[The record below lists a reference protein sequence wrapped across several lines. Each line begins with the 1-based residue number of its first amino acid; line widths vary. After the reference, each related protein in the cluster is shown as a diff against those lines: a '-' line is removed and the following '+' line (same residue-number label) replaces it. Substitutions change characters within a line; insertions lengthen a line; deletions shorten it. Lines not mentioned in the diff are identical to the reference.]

1 MYNQAYYN
9 PQVSLDRI
17 NSQIVELERMREQIQ
32 KPPQA
37 PTNLTQN
44 FQLAPTNR
52 DVIKYA
58 GSINE
63 VQRDMVIGDTPYFSK
78 DMSVVWVKNT
88 KGEIKTYE
96 LNEIVPKDEKD
107 LKIELLLSEISEL
120 KGMINNERVNTDVN
134 KEQVSEDTTT
144 MMGQLEQQLKRIN
157 PQAYQKYQQARE
169 SNNPDDLLNETINGF
184 NSNQRQEWDSIMG
197 MFNQKK

>member
-58 GSINE
+58 NSMEE

-78 DMSVVWVKNT
+78 DMSVVWIKNT

-96 LNEIVPKDEKD
+96 LNEIIQKDEKD
-107 LKIELLLSEISEL
+107 LLITSLQMQIEELRKEVKENAKSIDTNVDEPIKSKKTTSLSN
-120 KGMINNERVNTDVN
+120 G
-134 KEQVSEDTTT
+134 
-144 MMGQLEQQLKRIN
+144 
-157 PQAYQKYQQARE
+157 RE
-169 SNNPDDLLNETINGF
+169 SKT
-184 NSNQRQEWDSIMG
+184 
-197 MFNQKK
+197 K

>member
-1 MYNQAYYN
+1 MYNTYT

-17 NSQIVELERMREQIQ
+17 NTQIAELEKMRNQMQQPIQ
-32 KPPQA
+32 P

-58 GSINE
+58 NSIDE

-88 KGEIKTYE
+88 KGDIKTYE
-96 LNEIVPKDEKD
+96 LTEIIPKDDKD
-107 LKIELLLSEISEL
+107 LKIEYLQAQIEEL
-120 KGMINNERVNTDVN
+120 KKGMIKDECNTTIDDTIA
-134 KEQVSEDTTT
+134 EPIEDEKPTS
-144 MMGQLEQQLKRIN
+144 I
-157 PQAYQKYQQARE
+157 
-169 SNNPDDLLNETINGF
+169 STI
-184 NSNQRQEWDSIMG
+184 SKP
-197 MFNQKK
+197 KKK